1 MSTFNAINLAPQD
14 DEVEAEE
21 HTRELQIQEG
31 FKIYEQALVSL
42 NEKKFEESDAKFAEL
57 FKLDVIKPDKWGIY
71 RYSSPILDRLR
82 YLTYRNRGI
91 YYYTYIQENHESMD
105 SSDVVNNILKV
116 LENLVEAIQ
125 HDDPDITVTNL
136 LVQLFRGFKSNKL
149 ERLILELGLT
159 KDTNQF
165 LLNGRR
171 RKAPLPQIQLL
182 LKQYFSLLT
191 DNDDNDT
198 IQFILS
204 RIPFDES
211 QQDDKDDSNGIDTLK
226 LNPIL
231 NKIKKMKTED
241 EDLMRSLDTFEIK
254 IDEVS
259 WISVVSSMANL
270 LPYSKSS
277 NLLGRNSDPYNELEE
292 PIEAIK
298 FIMKDGILPVE
309 NNEEKR
315 VSESLVSS
323 TPQSVDAEI
332 DATSKN
338 AEDSQK
344 TENTDVKRNLKRPI
358 EIDSAASRISQRSS
372 KRVKEKETVAEEKSL
387 ISIDDHEQFLEKYN
401 TFLSKFSYKIP
412 FKTSDLYKDSASL
425 HDDLLWY
432 NDLSMCLDDWNSSY
446 TDIFTQA
453 EIPKKKEKHT
463 NNANREEILQLNML
477 LKTNILE
484 GSNDTFSSIEK
495 LTSENLNKFIELV
508 NSKTPHFNEAR
519 FLLLQ
524 FLLDENEG
532 QRLIT
537 KCSWPDKLLKTVT
550 SLVLGIER
558 NLYDFIISN
567 KETYWFFGLSI
578 LEILVN
584 FLGNIC
590 EDIQSIK
597 PTSSRMGDLRSQRN
611 KLERK
616 IERWFLLLETSKTK
630 EQALP
635 LGWIRYCYIQMTNEI
650 TSKLLVTSLQSLS
663 KLIKDRGIHIEI
675 PYPNYKHISTLASNS
690 VKSQLSKISIIQ
702 NISLHE
708 LSQNPSDDQ
717 EKIKQENQEHMGVLE
732 AILVQSLNPGKNIGR
747 SSDVE
752 MVTFISESPFNLQ
765 AKLWEVLFLYYCNL
779 ADNEGTLR
787 IYSNYMHL
795 LRLGIQPEHYN
806 NLSSESR
813 TQKLLFVLSAAGS
826 ASLKILEHLKQNKW
840 DIPNIT
846 SIPDYFQD
854 IQDIFFLFYSIIFHE
869 TSLEKDFNGV
879 SFSQK
884 AVKSYSLV
892 KDYVTAI
899 GTISVYLYCW
909 KCFNKKSEEYNSLTI
924 QYISLLHAFFA
935 KQSFC
940 DAANGI
946 FLLLSENLICRWTIE
961 GSYEAFQQIL
971 WCRYHHSLGTGN
983 DETEQH
989 ETKTTKMNKE
999 NAIPLGV
1006 YLMKY
1011 QYKDVN
1017 PLLSSSNKSSLKQIL
1032 DNIIETV
1039 GDPVIADN
1047 HILARNEYAFNI
1059 FLQKPISVSML
1070 KEALAG
1076 KPLLS
1081 LTTPNDDLQAGM
1093 DAGIFY
1099 MASIQTM
1106 NQYKIKKRAMQAR
1119 PSDLDSIRKTLRD
1132 DILYNTRRFESWFLL
1147 GSCFSYIVEDDL
1159 TWTSDKISVP
1169 EKKKTVA
1176 NIQRKA
1182 ILCYLMALSLYY
1194 KMETPSVD
1202 DSNIIGQTFE
1212 ALGNELVS
1220 AYYKPMDKLAFSW
1233 KFSPNNVLQVS
1244 VDKNIEEAET
1254 RTVMSISDFNIEQAI
1269 VLCFTR
1275 AGQYMNRIDKQNWW
1289 NDYSLGKMF
1298 FKIDRK
1304 RYHEQAYH
1312 NILKASHT
1320 SHSLSKKGKD
1330 PIIEPHYYLINICY
1344 KMVSQ
1349 DVISP
1354 SQALELLSKDKGF
1367 LGHNDEFWI
1376 FPNSDDKTENKKL
1389 LYRKIII
1396 LLREIL
1402 SEDKKKVQHRPL
1414 FRIAKILHDEFQE
1427 TEKAIEEME
1436 IMVSI
1441 KNTKNLIN
1449 IWKPDFEQPGKHFVY
1464 AYEYVLFYAKLC
1476 LKQNNFNSLA
1486 IIIKKLRRFGSGI
1499 AYVNDAIDIT
1509 IQDYT
1514 FCVEKKY
1521 NITDKRYVENLFFQ
1535 LNYQHF
1541 LKVSKDL
1548 YDSFDAKEYDNEDID
1563 GLRYAFQLKKGNN
1576 GIAFDNVCISIYF
1589 KCFYLP
1595 KLEKFDKEMSSND
1608 EILPAIA
1615 DNVLSTPTK
1624 SGTPGSIDSKLP
1636 TSPKPSGPKK
1646 RISKKETFDRI
1657 RNLVEKFP

>member
-42 NEKKFEESDAKFAEL
+42 NEKKFEESDTKFNEL

-91 YYYTYIQENHESMD
+91 YYYTYIQENHETMD

-116 LENLVEAIQ
+116 VENLVEAIQ

-191 DNDDNDT
+191 ESDDGDT
-198 IQFILS
+198 KQFILS
-204 RIPFDES
+204 RIPFDEN
-211 QQDDKDDSNGIDTLK
+211 QQSNISDSNDADTLK

-231 NKIKKMKTED
+231 DKIKKMKTED
-241 EDLMRSLDTFEIK
+241 ENLMKSLDTFEIK
-254 IDEVS
+254 IDELS
-259 WISVVSSMANL
+259 WMSVVSSMADL

-277 NLLGRNSDPYNELEE
+277 NLLGRNSDPYNEVDE

-298 FIMKDGILPVE
+298 FIVKEGILPVE
-309 NNEEKR
+309 NNIK
-315 VSESLVSS
+315 ESVPDSMVTA
-323 TPQSVDAEI
+323 TPESVDSET
-332 DATSKN
+332 DSSSKN
-338 AEDSQK
+338 EEDTQK
-344 TENTDVKRNLKRPI
+344 MENTDERRNSKRLL

-372 KRVKEKETVAEEKSL
+372 KRFKEKETVTEERPL
-387 ISIDDHEQFLEKYN
+387 LTLDDHNEFIEKYN
-401 TFLSKFSYKIP
+401 ILLSKLSYKVP
-412 FKTSDLYKDSASL
+412 FKISDLSKYSVNSNDSLFWYKDLSL
-425 HDDLLWY
+425 
-432 NDLSMCLDDWNSSY
+432 CLEDWNSSY

-453 EIPKKKEKHT
+453 EIPKKKEKHPT
-463 NNANREEILQLNML
+463 NANKEQIIQLNTL

-484 GSNDTFSSIEK
+484 GSNDAMNSVEK
-495 LTSENLNKFIELV
+495 LTSKNLNKFINIV
-508 NSKTPHFNEAR
+508 NSKTPHFNEVR

-532 QRLIT
+532 QRIVANFT
-537 KCSWPDKLLKTVT
+537 WPDKLVKTVT

-558 NLYDFIISN
+558 NLFDFIMYN
-567 KETYWFFGLSI
+567 KDTYWSFGLSI

-584 FLGNIC
+584 FLGDLC

-597 PTSSRMGDLRSQRN
+597 PTSSRMGDLRSQKN

-616 IERWFLLLETSKTK
+616 IERWLILLDGNKNSD
-630 EQALP
+630 QALP
-635 LGWIRYCYIQMTNEI
+635 LGWIRYSYIQMTNEI
-650 TSKLLVTSLQSLS
+650 TSKLLVTSLESLS
-663 KLIKDRGIHIEI
+663 KLIKNADTPIEI
-675 PYPNYKHISTLASNS
+675 AYPNYRHISTLASNS
-690 VKSQLSKISIIQ
+690 VKSQLNKINIIQ

-708 LSQNPSDDQ
+708 LSQNPADDQ
-717 EKIKQENQEHMGVLE
+717 EKIKQQNQEHMSVLE
-732 AILVQSLNPGKNIGR
+732 NILVQSLSPKENIHE
-747 SSDVE
+747 SSDME
-752 MVTFISESPFNLQ
+752 MVSFISESSFNLQ

-779 ADNEGTLR
+779 DDSEGALR

-795 LRLGIQPEHYN
+795 LRLGVQSQYYN
-806 NLSSESR
+806 NMSTESR
-813 TQKLLFVLSAAGS
+813 INKLLFVLSAAGS
-826 ASLKILEHLKQNKW
+826 ATLKILEHLKQYKW
-840 DIPNIT
+840 NMPIVAEVPE
-846 SIPDYFQD
+846 YFQD
-854 IQDIFFLFYSIIFHE
+854 VQDIFFFFYSIIFHE
-869 TSLEKDFNGV
+869 TTGEKDSNAIP
-879 SFSQK
+879 FSQK

-892 KDYVTAI
+892 KDYLTAI
-899 GTISVYLYCW
+899 GTLSVYLYCW
-909 KCFNKKSEEYNSLTI
+909 KYYNKNHDEYDSLTI
-924 QYISLLHAFFA
+924 QYISLLHSFFG

-946 FLLLSENLICRWTIE
+946 FLLLSENFTCRWTNE
-961 GSYEAFQQIL
+961 GSYETFKQIL
-971 WCRYHHSLGTGN
+971 WCRYHHLLGSGS

-989 ETKTTKMNKE
+989 ETKITKMSKE

-1006 YLMKY
+1006 YLMRY

-1017 PLLSSSNKSSLKQIL
+1017 PLLSSNNKSSLKQIL

-1039 GDPVIADN
+1039 GDPVISHN
-1047 HILARNEYAFNI
+1047 HILARNEYLFNT
-1059 FLQKPISVSML
+1059 FLDKPITASLL
-1070 KEALAG
+1070 KDALSG
-1076 KPLLS
+1076 KLLFS
-1081 LTTPNDDLQAGM
+1081 LTRPNDDLQTGM

-1106 NQYKIKKRAMQAR
+1106 NQYRIKKRAMQAR
-1119 PSDLDSIRKTLRD
+1119 PSDLDSIRKTLRN

-1176 NIQRKA
+1176 NMQRKA
-1182 ILCYLMALSLYY
+1182 LLCYMMALSLFYTI
-1194 KMETPSVD
+1194 ESPSLD
-1202 DSNIIGQTFE
+1202 DSKIIGETFQ
-1212 ALGNELVS
+1212 ALGNELVR

-1233 KFSPNNVLQVS
+1233 KFSSDVLQLS
-1244 VDKNIEEAET
+1244 DDKNIQET
-1254 RTVMSISDFNIEQAI
+1254 EIQDFMSISNFNIEQAI

-1275 AGQYMNRIDKQNWW
+1275 ARQYLLWTDNQNWW
-1289 NDYSLGKMF
+1289 DDYNLGKTF

-1304 RYHEQAYH
+1304 VYYKQACDH
-1312 NILKASHT
+1312 ILKACDISHGM
-1320 SHSLSKKGKD
+1320 SRKGKD
-1330 PIIEPHYYLINICY
+1330 PIIEPHYYLVNICY

-1349 DVISP
+1349 DIMSP
-1354 SQALELLSKDKGF
+1354 SQGLELLSKNRGF
-1367 LGHNDEFWI
+1367 YGEDDDFWVFQVSEDNSERKKI
-1376 FPNSDDKTENKKL
+1376 F
-1389 LYRKIII
+1389 YRKVII

-1402 SEDKKKVQHRPL
+1402 CEDKKKLQHRPL

-1427 TEKAIEEME
+1427 TQKAIEEME
-1436 IMVSI
+1436 SLVSI
-1441 KNTKNLIN
+1441 KNSKNLIN

-1464 AYEYVLFYAKLC
+1464 AYEYVIFYAKLC
-1476 LKQNNFNSLA
+1476 LGQNNFNALA

-1499 AYVNDAIDIT
+1499 AYVNDAIDKT

-1521 NITDKRYVENLFFQ
+1521 NITDKKYVENLFFQ
-1535 LNYQHF
+1535 LNYQRF
-1541 LKVSKDL
+1541 LQVSKEL
-1548 YDSFDAKEYDNEDID
+1548 YDNFDVHEYDNEDVD

-1595 KLEKFDKEMSSND
+1595 KLEKFEEDMVPVD
-1608 EILPAIA
+1608 EASAPAP

-1624 SGTPGSIDSKLP
+1624 GDTPGSTDSKLP
-1636 TSPKPSGPKK
+1636 TSPKANGPKK
-1646 RISKKETFDRI
+1646 RISKKEAFDRI
-1657 RNLVEKFP
+1657 RNLVDKFP

>member
-31 FKIYEQALVSL
+31 FKIYEQALMSL
-42 NEKKFEESDAKFAEL
+42 NEKKFEESNAKFIDL
-57 FKLDVIKPDKWGIY
+57 FKLDVIKPDKWGVY

-91 YYYTYIQENHESMD
+91 YYYTYIQENHETMD

-116 LENLVEAIQ
+116 VENLVEAIQ

-171 RKAPLPQIQLL
+171 RKAPLPQIRLL

-191 DNDDNDT
+191 DNDANDT
-198 IQFILS
+198 KQFIIS
-204 RIPFDES
+204 RIPFDEN
-211 QQDDKDDSNGIDTLK
+211 QEIRRDDNSDTDTLI

-241 EDLMRSLDTFEIK
+241 EDLMRSLDTFEIN
-254 IDEVS
+254 IEELS

-277 NLLGRNSDPYNELEE
+277 NLLGRNSDPYNELDE

-298 FIMKDGILPVE
+298 FIVKEGILPLKNDE
-309 NNEEKR
+309 NKII
-315 VSESLVSS
+315 SEPPVLS
-323 TPQSVDAEI
+323 TSQSVDSET
-332 DATSKN
+332 DGRCRN
-338 AEDSQK
+338 EEDTRK
-344 TENTDVKRNLKRPI
+344 AENTDAKRNLKRPI

-372 KRVKEKETVAEEKSL
+372 KRFKEKETVIEEKPL
-387 ISIDDHEQFLEKYN
+387 FSIDEHDQFLTKYD
-401 TFLSKFSYKIP
+401 TLLSKLSYKVP
-412 FKTSDLYKDSASL
+412 FKISDLSNDSVNS

-432 NDLSMCLDDWNSSY
+432 NDLSICLENWNSSY
-446 TDIFTQA
+446 TEVFTHA
-453 EIPKKKEKHT
+453 EIPKKKERHS

-484 GSNDTFSSIEK
+484 GSNDSFSSVEK
-495 LTSENLNKFIELV
+495 LTSENLNKFIEMV

-524 FLLDENEG
+524 FLLDDNEG

-537 KCSWPDKLLKTVT
+537 KFSWPDKLLKIVT
-550 SLVLGIER
+550 SLVLGVER
-558 NLYDFIISN
+558 NLYDLIMYN
-567 KETYWFFGLSI
+567 KDTYWFFGLSI

-584 FLGNIC
+584 FLGDLC
-590 EDIQSIK
+590 EDIQTIK
-597 PTSSRMGDLRSQRN
+597 PTSSRMGDLRSQKN

-616 IERWFLLLETSKTK
+616 IERWLVLLETNEKKDQT
-630 EQALP
+630 LP
-635 LGWIRYCYIQMTNEI
+635 LGWIKYSYIQMTNEI
-650 TSKLLVTSLQSLS
+650 TSKLLVNSLKSLS
-663 KLIKDRGIHIEI
+663 ELIRNKGLPIEI

-708 LSQNPSDDQ
+708 LAQNPNENQ

-732 AILVQSLNPGKNIGR
+732 NILVQSLNPGKDVDKT
-747 SSDVE
+747 SDIE

-779 ADNEGTLR
+779 DDNEGALR

-795 LRLGIQPEHYN
+795 LRLGIQPRNYN
-806 NLSSESR
+806 NLSCESR

-826 ASLKILEHLKQNKW
+826 ASLKILEYLKQNKW
-840 DIPNIT
+840 NMPNKI
-846 SIPDYFQD
+846 SIPEHFQD
-854 IQDIFFLFYSIIFHE
+854 IQDMFFFFYAIIFHE
-869 TSLEKDFNGV
+869 TTLERDSNGI

-884 AVKSYSLV
+884 AVKSYALV

-909 KCFNKKSEEYNSLTI
+909 KCFNNKSDEYNSLTVK
-924 QYISLLHAFFA
+924 YISLLHSFFG

-946 FLLLSENLICRWTIE
+946 FLLLCENLICRWTIE
-961 GSYEAFQQIL
+961 SSYEAFKQVL
-971 WCRYHHSLGTGN
+971 WCRYHHALGTGS

-989 ETKTTKMNKE
+989 ETKTTKMSKE

-1006 YLMKY
+1006 YLMRY

-1017 PLLSSSNKSSLKQIL
+1017 PLLSSNNKSSLKQIL

-1047 HILARNEYAFNI
+1047 HILARNEYVFNI
-1059 FLQKPISVSML
+1059 FLEKPITVSLL
-1070 KEALAG
+1070 KEALSG

-1132 DILYNTRRFESWFLL
+1132 DILYNTGRFESWLLL

-1176 NIQRKA
+1176 HMQRKA

-1194 KMETPSVD
+1194 RMESPSAD
-1202 DSNIIGQTFE
+1202 DSNIIGRTFE

-1220 AYYKPMDKLAFSW
+1220 AYYKPMDRLAFSW
-1233 KFSPNNVLQVS
+1233 KFSPNVLQLS
-1244 VDKNIEEAET
+1244 VDKNIEESET
-1254 RTVMSISDFNIEQAI
+1254 KEVMSISNFNIEQAI

-1275 AGQYMNRIDKQNWW
+1275 AGQYMNCIDKHNWW
-1289 NDYSLGKMF
+1289 DDYNLGKMF
-1298 FKIDRK
+1298 FKIDQK
-1304 RYHEQAYH
+1304 RYYQQAYD

-1320 SHSLSKKGKD
+1320 CHSMSKKGKD
-1330 PIIEPHYYLINICY
+1330 PIIEPHYYLVNICY

-1349 DVISP
+1349 DIIPP
-1354 SQALELLSKDKGF
+1354 SQALELLSKDNGF
-1367 LGHNDEFWI
+1367 LDQNSEFWT
-1376 FPNSDDKTENKKL
+1376 FQDSDDKSESKKI

-1396 LLREIL
+1396 LLKKIL
-1402 SEDKKKVQHRPL
+1402 LEDKKKVQHRPL

-1441 KNTKNLIN
+1441 KNSKNLIN
-1449 IWKPDFEQPGKHFVY
+1449 IWKPDFERPGKHFVY

-1476 LKQNNFNSLA
+1476 LEQNNFNALA

-1499 AYVNDAIDIT
+1499 AYVNDAIDLT

-1514 FCVEKKY
+1514 SCVEKKY
-1521 NITDKRYVENLFFQ
+1521 KIIDKRYVENLFFQ
-1535 LNYQHF
+1535 LNYQYF
-1541 LKVSKDL
+1541 LKVSKEL
-1548 YDSFDAKEYDNEDID
+1548 YDDFNVNEYDDEDID

-1595 KLEKFDKEMSSND
+1595 KLDKFKKEIASHD
-1608 EILPAIA
+1608 ETPTSIP

-1624 SGTPGSIDSKLP
+1624 SDTPVSTESKLP
-1636 TSPKPSGPKK
+1636 TSPKPNGPKK
-1646 RISKKETFDRI
+1646 RISKKEAFDRI
-1657 RNLVEKFP
+1657 RSLVDKFP